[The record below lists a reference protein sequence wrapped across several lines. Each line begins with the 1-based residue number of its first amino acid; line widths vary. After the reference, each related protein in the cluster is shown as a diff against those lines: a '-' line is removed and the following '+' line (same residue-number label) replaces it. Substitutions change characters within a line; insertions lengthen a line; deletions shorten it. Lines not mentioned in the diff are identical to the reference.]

1 MDIVLDASVAVKW
14 FNSRDEDYVDAA
26 LLIQERKLK
35 DEIGIIVPDLFF
47 LEVLNAF
54 ITKSRFTTEDILTIK
69 ESLIKM
75 SLKVIHPDSSILE
88 ESINIANANKLTIY
102 DSLYIAVADL
112 SDVNL
117 YTEDKEILSCV
128 KEYPFIKHIRNFGKS

>member
-75 SLKVIHPDSSILE
+75 SLKVIHPDSSIFE

-102 DSLYIAVADL
+102 DSLYIAAADL